1 MEWLLGFF
9 LIGLAGG
16 VGSVLRWLLSKLD
29 GWLPY
34 GLFLSNTLAAG
45 VVAWLLLRPESSVDL
60 VTITS
65 VGFAGGLSTFSTAM
79 KASFDFYH
87 RGRIFQALISMATN
101 LAAPLLAVML
111 AASIG

>member
-1 MEWLLGFF
+1 
-9 LIGLAGG
+9 
-16 VGSVLRWLLSKLD
+16 
-29 GWLPY
+29 
-34 GLFLSNTLAAG
+34 
-45 VVAWLLLRPESSVDL
+45 
-60 VTITS
+60 
-65 VGFAGGLSTFSTAM
+65 M